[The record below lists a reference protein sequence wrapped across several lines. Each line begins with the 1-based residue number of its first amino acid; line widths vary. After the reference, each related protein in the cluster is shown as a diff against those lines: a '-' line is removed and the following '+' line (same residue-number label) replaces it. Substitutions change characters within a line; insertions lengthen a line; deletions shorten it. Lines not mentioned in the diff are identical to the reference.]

1 MARQR
6 ELPNTRRDDETPS
19 QPQDDKMDELTEAI
33 CKSKRRRKR
42 ANQDVT
48 TSIKSALGRMK
59 EIGAKEWQYLDD
71 GIKRKLVIDDKLK
84 DVQEKIVKRRP
95 DDEEDEE

>member
-6 ELPNTRRDDETPS
+6 ELPGTRRADEKPS

-33 CKSKRRRKR
+33 CK
-42 ANQDVT
+42 A
-48 TSIKSALGRMK
+48 K
-59 EIGAKEWQYLDD
+59 EIGAKEWSYVDD